1 MTLQVLRNRV
11 GDDAFWQIARD
22 WVSERGG
29 GTGTTAQF
37 IELSER
43 VSGQQLD
50 DLFDAW
56 LFTASKPSITSVA
69 ALGARSAD
77 SGDGDRAAADSTRA
91 VERWSSAV
99 QERLAHGRY

>member
-1 MTLQVLRNRV
+1 M
-11 GDDAFWQIARD
+11 
-22 WVSERGG
+22 SERGG

-56 LFTASKPSITSVA
+56 LFTGTKPEITSLA
-69 ALGARSAD
+69 ALGAERSAG
-77 SGDGDRAAADSTRA
+77 SAAADSAATDSTDEVQRWRTA
-91 VERWSSAV
+91 VE
-99 QERLAHGRY
+99 QRLAHGRY